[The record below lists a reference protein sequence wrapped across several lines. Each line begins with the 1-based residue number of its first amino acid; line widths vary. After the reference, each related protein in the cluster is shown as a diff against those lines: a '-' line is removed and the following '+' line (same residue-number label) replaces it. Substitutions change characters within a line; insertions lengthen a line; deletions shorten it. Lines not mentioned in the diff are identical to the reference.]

1 MKDIDKKLIETIS
14 RYTASGIEQQVDYEK
29 FYLYS
34 LITHSTAIEGST
46 VTEVE
51 NLLLFDE
58 GIAAKGRSLV
68 EQMMNVDLKTL
79 IFSVLNGQK
88 HPSPIQSIFYASWQ
102 LKSCDVRVLNTPQ
115 WAATLI
121 PQKVS
126 CADAT

>member
-1 MKDIDKKLIETIS
+1 MKEIDKKLIETIS

-34 LITHSTAIEGST
+34 LITH
-46 VTEVE
+46 
-51 NLLLFDE
+51 
-58 GIAAKGRSLV
+58 
-68 EQMMNVDLKTL
+68 

-88 HPSPIQSIFYASWQ
+88 HPNPIRLIFCANWLQ
-102 LKSCDVRVLNTPQ
+102 RSCDALVRNTPQ

-126 CADAT
+126 CVGAT